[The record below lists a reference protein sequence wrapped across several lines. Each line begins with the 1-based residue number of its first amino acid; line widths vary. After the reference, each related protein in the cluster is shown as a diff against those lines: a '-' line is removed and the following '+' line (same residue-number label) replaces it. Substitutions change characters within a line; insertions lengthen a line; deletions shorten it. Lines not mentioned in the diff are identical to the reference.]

1 MKEKNNGTK
10 NASKSC
16 PQKDSFF
23 AVETTADGSPTVR
36 GPLGETYHSLHGALL
51 ESAYVYRD
59 SGLRYFIDQHSP
71 SGTLPS
77 SIHILE
83 AGLGTGLNA
92 LLAYQTVRDATPP
105 IHLFYSAIEKY
116 PLPKSV
122 TDQLEYTPHA
132 REKEVLETIHSC
144 PWDIPFAVD
153 DRFTILKHRTDILD
167 YALHSGNPRAGVPEK
182 IHVVYYDLFSPAV
195 QRELWTE
202 EVLLGIVPHLETGA
216 VLTTYSCTGFFRRLL
231 EKLGFITERLP
242 GPGTKRQILRA
253 VYQEPYGSGS
263 VT

>member
-10 NASKSC
+10 NASESC

-23 AVETTADGSPTVR
+23 AVETTADGSLTVR
-36 GPLGETYHSLHGALL
+36 GALGETYHSLHGALL

-59 SGLRYFIDQHSP
+59 SGLHYFIDKNSP
-71 SGTLPS
+71 SGSLPS

-92 LLAYQTVRDATPP
+92 LLAYQVVRAASAPLR
-105 IHLFYSAIEKY
+105 IFYSAIEKY

-144 PWDIPFAVD
+144 PWGIPFAVD

-195 QRELWTE
+195 QRRLWTE
-202 EVLLGIVPHLETGA
+202 EALLGIVPHLETGA

-231 EKLGFITERLP
+231 EKVGFITERLP